1 MNKYGILILV
11 FSAILISVNAE
22 SVTLISTSNQTTT
35 YNIVL
40 NKTTIGIYQF
50 LLANASG
57 TPYIIPT
64 YQNCTITNVVNC
76 TATFLHQGGGLFNQ
90 IEVYK
95 NGVIYENLSL
105 SPSQEIFIYHPAGKP
120 SMVTQIASN
129 YKNIALYVVLS
140 IIAVLVV
147 GNVVYYI
154 YKTRG

>member
-1 MNKYGILILV
+1 MNRYGILILV
-11 FSAILISVNAE
+11 FSALLFSINAE

-105 SPSQEIFIYHPAGKP
+105 SPSQEIFIYQPAGKP
-120 SMVTQIASN
+120 SMVTQIAFN
-129 YKNIALYVVLS
+129 YKTIALYVALS
-140 IIAVLVV
+140 VVIVLVV
-147 GNVVYYI
+147 GNIVYYI
-154 YKTRG
+154 YKTKR

>member
-1 MNKYGILILV
+1 MNKYSILILV
-11 FSAILISVNAE
+11 FSILLISVNAE

-105 SPSQEIFIYHPAGKP
+105 SPSQEIFIYQPAGKP

-129 YKNIALYVVLS
+129 YEDIVFYAILSVV
-140 IIAVLVV
+140 IVLVV
-147 GNVVYYI
+147 GNIVYYI

>member
-1 MNKYGILILV
+1 MNKYSILILA
-11 FSAILISVNAE
+11 FSVLLVSVNAE

-35 YNIVL
+35 YNIIL

-64 YQNCTITNVVNC
+64 YQNCTVTNVVNC

-105 SPSQEIFIYHPAGKP
+105 SPSQEIFIYQPAGKP

-129 YKNIALYVVLS
+129 YKTIALYVVLS
-140 IIAVLVV
+140 VVIVLVA
-147 GNVVYYI
+147 GNIVYYI

>member
-11 FSAILISVNAE
+11 FSVLLFSVNAE

-40 NKTTIGIYQF
+40 NKTTTGIYQF

-95 NGVIYENLSL
+95 NGVIYENISL
-105 SPSQEIFIYHPAGKP
+105 SPSQEIFIYEPAGKP

-129 YKNIALYVVLS
+129 YKTIAFYVVLS
-140 IIAVLVV
+140 VVIVLVV
-147 GNVVYYI
+147 GNIAYYI
-154 YKTRG
+154 YKTRR

>member
-1 MNKYGILILV
+1 MNKYSILILA
-11 FSAILISVNAE
+11 FSVLLVSVNAE

-35 YNIVL
+35 YNIIL

-64 YQNCTITNVVNC
+64 YQNCTVTNVVNC

-105 SPSQEIFIYHPAGKP
+105 SPSQEIFIYEPAGKP

-129 YKNIALYVVLS
+129 YKTIAFYVVLS
-140 IIAVLVV
+140 VVIVLVV
-147 GNVVYYI
+147 GNIAYYI
-154 YKTRG
+154 YKTRR

>member
-11 FSAILISVNAE
+11 FSILLVSVNAE

-105 SPSQEIFIYHPAGKP
+105 SPSQEIFIYQPAGKP

-129 YKNIALYVVLS
+129 YKTIAFYVILS
-140 IIAVLVV
+140 VVIVLVV
-147 GNVVYYI
+147 GNIVYYI
-154 YKTRG
+154 YKTKR